1 MTLNP
6 LFAVELRGRFRR
18 LMAFLPLAGVIIAGA
33 VALYLLLNLA
43 NTRTGLTVAQTRAQG
58 ALLLSFYQAG
68 GALVYALIGV
78 LVGAMA
84 IVHEKEA
91 GTWEHLLLCPL
102 GAIGIVRGK
111 ISSALAFAL
120 LLQIALLPVLAALSA
135 ACFLT
140 PGRVLW
146 VVALHFGACAQGVT
160 LGILGAI
167 RARTIAGAFVGAVFW
182 WLGGIVGL
190 LAAFVVGG
198 TLLYVIYALL
208 NALFEALAFGISM
221 PGGVA
226 LQLGWVWLGHH
237 FFAPVGVGILAF
249 AGGATGVGTLLSLG
263 ALTPLVLAG
272 QLLAAHCCARW
283 SAWQLHSPD
292 RNLLGATV
300 TSAANY
306 SPVSRPAP
314 QSVAEMF
321 LNAPSPHM
329 APSSAFW
336 AYLTAWGWHLSPRQ
350 IASFPLVEAKPVR
363 AVKPAPK
370 PKAAAQT
377 PGGKRIR
384 LIQARWLETLN
395 PVLWL
400 DLQRCLSLRAPGP
413 GAQLPLLLFAAL
425 GGSMALAAG
434 LASLVSLLAGGAGE
448 AKLGQYFGIVHGTL
462 CYLAL
467 LSGPVWGAMG
477 YNIERR
483 SMMLHE
489 LRLTLLSARGLWWG
503 KFGARISIPVVAALP
518 GLMLFQFFADNM
530 GEAAPHWALGGELLL
545 VISIASASLGAC
557 LWLSYHAPHQ
567 LAAVLWS
574 LGFAALWGGGVWI
587 AGAQIWAPLAVLS
600 PFGTAPVAACAA
612 CHGALAIGA
621 GGAIFWRLRRMG
633 FG

>member
-6 LFAVELRGRFRR
+6 LFAVEWRGRFRR
-18 LMAFLPLAGVIIAGA
+18 LMAFLPLAGVILAGA
-33 VALYLLLNLA
+33 SALYLLA
-43 NTRTGLTVAQTRAQG
+43 GSGATRAGLTVAQTRAQG
-58 ALLLSFYQAG
+58 ALLLGFYQAG
-68 GALVYALIGV
+68 GALIYALMGV

-120 LLQIALLPVLAALSA
+120 LLQIALLPLLAALSA

-140 PGRVLW
+140 PGQVLW

-167 RARTIAGAFVGAVFW
+167 RARNIAGAFVGALAW
-182 WLGGIVGL
+182 WLGGLFGL
-190 LAAFVVGG
+190 LLAGVIAG
-198 TLLYVIYALL
+198 TLLYVIWALL
-208 NALFEALAFGISM
+208 NALFETLAFGISL

-226 LQLGWVWLGHH
+226 LQMGWVWLGRH
-237 FFAPVGVGILAF
+237 FFAPAGIGIVAF
-249 AGGATGVGTLLSLG
+249 AGGATGVGALLSLRV
-263 ALTPLVLAG
+263 LTPLVLAG
-272 QLLAAHCCARW
+272 QLIAAHFYARW

-292 RNLLGATV
+292 RNLLGAGG

-306 SPVSRPAP
+306 SSVWPSAP
-314 QSVAEMF
+314 QSVTE
-321 LNAPSPHM
+321 LLRGAPPSHM
-329 APSSAFW
+329 TSQSAFW
-336 AYLTAWGWHLSPRQ
+336 AYFTAWGWHLSPRQ
-350 IASFPLVEAKPVR
+350 IASFPLVEAQPVR

-370 PKAAAQT
+370 PKTAPQT
-377 PGGKRIR
+377 PNGKRIR
-384 LIQARWLETLN
+384 LIKARWLETLN

-413 GAQLPLLLFAAL
+413 GAQVPLLLCAAL

-434 LASLVSLLAGGAGE
+434 LAGLVSLLTGGAGE
-448 AKLGQYFGIVHGTL
+448 AKLGAAIGLVHGIL

-467 LSGPVWGAMG
+467 LSGPLWGAMG
-477 YNIERR
+477 YVIERR

-530 GEAAPHWALGGELLL
+530 GETAPRWALGSELLL

-600 PFGTAPVAACAA
+600 PFDTTSVAACALG
-612 CHGALAIGA
+612 HGALAALA